1 MKPRRHQPQPGFTLL
16 EQLIAIS
23 LGALVCAGC
32 LAVTMS
38 LTATVQEQQAH
49 SAMQQAARFAER
61 RLRNA
66 FEPAGYH
73 PQPWQ
78 PAQEPAVF
86 YAFNSTPPDSDQIA
100 VQRWSQRNCLGNDNP
115 DRDNQGQ
122 PAWYL
127 LQQRFMVR
135 PDGRLAETCHFGPA
149 QGPSK
154 RQLNAATL
162 VSGVETL
169 QILLAEDTNGD
180 GLSNRWVAPGQWQH
194 EAAIVGIHF
203 ALLLR
208 SELPLN
214 GAPLSWL
221 LAGQPWSAPDDQH
234 VRLLAATSVPLRGRL
249 P

>member
-16 EQLIAIS
+16 ELLIAMS

-78 PAQEPAVF
+78 PTQEPAVF

-115 DRDNQGQ
+115 VRDTHGQ
-122 PAWYL
+122 PVWHL
-127 LQQRFMVR
+127 LQQRFR
-135 PDGRLAETCHFGPA
+135 R
-149 QGPSK
+149 
-154 RQLNAATL
+154 R
-162 VSGVETL
+162 
-169 QILLAEDTNGD
+169 
-180 GLSNRWVAPGQWQH
+180 RVAPT
-194 EAAIVGIHF
+194 
-203 ALLLR
+203 
-208 SELPLN
+208 SE
-214 GAPLSWL
+214 
-221 LAGQPWSAPDDQH
+221 
-234 VRLLAATSVPLRGRL
+234 TTTC
-249 P
+249 